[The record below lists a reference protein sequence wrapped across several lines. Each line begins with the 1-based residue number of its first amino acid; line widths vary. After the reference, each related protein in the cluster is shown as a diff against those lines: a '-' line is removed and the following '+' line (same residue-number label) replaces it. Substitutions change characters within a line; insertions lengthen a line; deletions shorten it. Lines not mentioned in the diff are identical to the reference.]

1 MFNIYHNPRCQK
13 SRAGLQFLKESGI
26 EFQVINYLEQP
37 FTAIELKELI
47 HKTGLKP
54 FDLVRTQE
62 EVYKTQFKGLK
73 LTDNEWIETLIKH
86 PKLLK
91 RPIVV
96 NNEKAIWADPA
107 DQIEK
112 IID

>member
-1 MFNIYHNPRCQK
+1 MFNIYHNPRCKK
-13 SRAGLQFLKESGI
+13 SRAGLQFLQESGI
-26 EFQVINYLEQP
+26 EFQVINYFEQP

-62 EVYKTQFKGLK
+62 EVYKTHFKGLK
-73 LTDNEWIETLIKH
+73 LTDIEWIETLIKH